1 MALFDW
7 LFGRSPEPLQRSQ
20 PPLATPEI
28 REPKIERTEN
38 RPRFPH
44 AHRVPDGSF
53 RFIALDV
60 ETACS
65 DAASICQIGL
75 ACVQPSYE

>member
-1 MALFDW
+1 M
-7 LFGRSPEPLQRSQ
+7 
-20 PPLATPEI
+20 I
-28 REPKIERTEN
+28 
-38 RPRFPH
+38 
-44 AHRVPDGSF
+44 PDDNF

-75 ACVQPSYE
+75 ACV